1 MNTQTTAAT
10 AATVETTPVAAPFTV
25 CALVRTRSESYPGVY
40 TYEPGATMATLDT
53 SKAYTRVTETGR
65 IEFLPMGEWV
75 LVRMTDTYQAGYWSP
90 MARDAARSLYRTLVA
105 GTGVCST
112 YRGTWTAAEP
122 TTKIVGSKQMPAR
135 RETYSYG
142 ETAYMYCMV
151 DFPAVLCPII
161 DMGRG
166 SRREKCALQPFAYT
180 TPPTPGDRYSHN
192 RTAIQFTEVRD
203 AS

>member
-1 MNTQTTAAT
+1 MNTQTA
-10 AATVETTPVAAPFTV
+10 AATVETTPSTFTV
-25 CALVRTRSESYPGVY
+25 CALTRTRTETIKPMRWDAD
-40 TYEPGATMATLDT
+40 TATHIACEE
-53 SKAYTRVTETGR
+53 YVRVTETGR

-75 LVRMTDTYQAGYWSP
+75 LVCASDERSGGYWSP
-90 MARDAARSLYRTLVA
+90 MTREDARALYKAVVA
-105 GTGVCST
+105 GTHT
-112 YRGTWTAAEP
+112 HYRGAWTTGEAK
-122 TTKIVGSKQMPAR
+122 TKIVGSKAMPAR

-151 DFPAVLCPII
+151 DFPAMLCPII